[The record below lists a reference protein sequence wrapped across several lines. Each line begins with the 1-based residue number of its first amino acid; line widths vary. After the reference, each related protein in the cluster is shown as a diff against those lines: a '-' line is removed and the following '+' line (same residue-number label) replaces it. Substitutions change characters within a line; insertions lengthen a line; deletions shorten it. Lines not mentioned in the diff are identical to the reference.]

1 MFLDLSHFCDTPS
14 CPGPEIFAS
23 HYVSLIVVFEDVS
36 VLAEEVVRSYVVY
49 ALHVYFRCPVGVPVA
64 LPFSAFYL
72 LVRILGCCY
81 SSEWSF
87 VGATTLVA
95 AIDALR
101 VSLGTLVGA
110 AGGTKVL
117 ERVV

>member
-36 VLAEEVVRSYVVY
+36 VLAEEVVHSYVVY

-87 VGATTLVA
+87 IGATTLVA